1 MTEEVVVE
9 LKDVM
14 RVFQLME
21 EMNAFFHQPM
31 NYESADKVKAF
42 ANSYYPEVR
51 ELYYRVVWDWLP
63 GDVQEKLVNR

>member
-1 MTEEVVVE
+1 MTEQVVVD

-31 NYESADKVKAF
+31 NFESVDKVQAF
-42 ANSYYPEVR
+42 AHSHYPEIG

-63 GDVQEKLVNR
+63 GDVQEKLLNR